1 MALGFLCFVFNRMT
15 HSWLLPDY
23 IADIL
28 PSAAARI
35 EKVKEQ
41 MLSLFHSYGYH
52 LVIPPLMEY
61 TQSLL
66 TNIDPD
72 LSLKT
77 IRIADRFS
85 GRQLGLRADITP
97 QISRIDAHLLSAN
110 DGINRLCYAGTVLH
124 ASPDT
129 LYSTREPLQ
138 IGAEMYGFDDIGADN
153 EIITLMLK
161 SLAILGVE
169 NPLLSLAHIKIFN
182 ILSALA
188 NLSVED
194 KNTLRQMISNKEQES
209 VQQFCT
215 QKGLPENLS
224 SAFAA
229 LPVLYGEVP
238 QVLQQAQKILP
249 SNPDIQA
256 AFNDL
261 NTVYQQF
268 VSQYRIHLDL
278 SELRA
283 DNYHSGLLFASYRD
297 DESEAI
303 ARGGRYDG
311 LGRYFGRE
319 RPSVGFSLDLK
330 NFLELL
336 PQHIEKSGICVKP
349 EDLPQVSEMVNQ
361 LRLDGEM
368 VIVDYIGAGAAKLNC
383 NRTVAFINNQWQVIG
398 I

>member
-1 MALGFLCFVFNRMT
+1 MT

-28 PSAAARI
+28 PSAAVRI
-35 EKVKEQ
+35 EKVKAK

-66 TNIDPD
+66 TNIDPE

-138 IGAEMYGFDDIGADN
+138 IGAEMYGFDGILADS
-153 EIITLMLK
+153 EIISLMLK
-161 SLAILGVE
+161 SLAILGVK

-188 NLSVED
+188 HLHLDD
-194 KNTLRQMISNKEQES
+194 KNALRQLISNKEQEA
-209 VQQFCT
+209 VATFCT
-215 QKGLPENLS
+215 QKRLPENLTA
-224 SAFAA
+224 AFVA
-229 LPVLYGEVP
+229 LPTLYGEVP
-238 QVLQQAQKILP
+238 SVLEKAQKVLP
-249 SNPDIQA
+249 NQTDIQA
-256 AFNDL
+256 ALNDL
-261 NTVYQQF
+261 NTLYQAF
-268 VSQYRIHLDL
+268 SKAYRIHLDL

-283 DNYHSGLLFASYRD
+283 DNYHSGLLFAAYRD

-319 RPSVGFSLDLK
+319 RPAVGFSLDLK

-336 PQHIEKSGICVKP
+336 PQHIEKSGICVKA
-349 EDLPQVSEMVNQ
+349 EDLPNALDMVNQ
-361 LRLDGEM
+361 LREQGEM
-368 VIVDYIGAGAAKLNC
+368 VIIDYLNEGAAKLNC
-383 NRTVAFINNQWQVIG
+383 NRTLVSHKNQWQVMDI
-398 I
+398 

>member
-1 MALGFLCFVFNRMT
+1 MT

-28 PSAAARI
+28 PSAAVRI
-35 EKVKEQ
+35 EKVKAK

-85 GRQLGLRADITP
+85 GRQLGMRADITP

-124 ASPDT
+124 AFPDT

-138 IGAEMYGFDDIGADN
+138 IGAEMYGFDGIGADS
-153 EIITLMLK
+153 EIISLMLK
-161 SLAILGVE
+161 SLAILGVK
-169 NPLLSLAHIKIFN
+169 NPLLSL
-182 ILSALA
+182 SALA
-188 NLSVED
+188 HLHSDD
-194 KNTLRQMISNKEQES
+194 KNALRQMISSKEQEA
-209 VQQFCT
+209 VHQFCT
-215 QKGLPENLS
+215 QKRLPENLTA
-224 SAFAA
+224 AFVA
-229 LPVLYGEVP
+229 LPTLYGEVP
-238 QVLQQAQKILP
+238 TVLQQAAKVLPNQK
-249 SNPDIQA
+249 DIQA
-256 AFNDL
+256 ALNDL
-261 NTVYQQF
+261 DTVYQQF
-268 VSQYRIHLDL
+268 TACYRIHLDL

-283 DNYHSGLLFASYRD
+283 DNYHSGLLFAAYRD

-319 RPSVGFSLDLK
+319 RPAVGFSLDLK

-336 PQHIEKSGICVKP
+336 PQHIEKSGICVKA
-349 EDLPQVSEMVNQ
+349 EDLPKTAEMVNQ
-361 LRLDGEM
+361 LREQGEM
-368 VIVDYIGAGAAKLNC
+368 VIIDYLNEGAAKLNC
-383 NRTVAFINNQWQVIG
+383 NRTLHLRDNQWQVID

>member
-1 MALGFLCFVFNRMT
+1 MT

-28 PSAAARI
+28 PSAAVRI
-35 EKVKEQ
+35 EKVKAK

-66 TNIDPD
+66 TNIDPE

-138 IGAEMYGFDDIGADN
+138 IGAEMYGFDGILADS
-153 EIITLMLK
+153 EIISLMLK
-161 SLAILGVE
+161 SLAILGVK

-188 NLSVED
+188 HLHLDD
-194 KNTLRQMISNKEQES
+194 KNALRQLISNKEQEA
-209 VQQFCT
+209 VATFCT
-215 QKGLPENLS
+215 QKRLPENLTA
-224 SAFAA
+224 AFVA
-229 LPVLYGEVP
+229 LPTLYGEVP
-238 QVLQQAQKILP
+238 SVLEKAQKVLP
-249 SNPDIQA
+249 NQQDIQA
-256 AFNDL
+256 ALNDL
-261 NTVYQQF
+261 NTLYQAF
-268 VSQYRIHLDL
+268 SKAYRIHLDL

-283 DNYHSGLLFASYRD
+283 DNYHSGLLFAAYRD

-319 RPSVGFSLDLK
+319 RPAVGFSLDLK

-336 PQHIEKSGICVKP
+336 PQHIEKSGICVKV
-349 EDLPQVSEMVNQ
+349 EDLPNALDMVNQ
-361 LRLDGEM
+361 LREQGEM
-368 VIVDYIGAGAAKLNC
+368 VIIDYLNEGAAKLNC
-383 NRTVAFINNQWQVIG
+383 NRTLVSHKNQWQVID

>member
-1 MALGFLCFVFNRMT
+1 MT

-28 PSAAARI
+28 PSAAVRI
-35 EKVKEQ
+35 EKVKAK

-85 GRQLGLRADITP
+85 GRQLGMRADITP

-124 ASPDT
+124 AFPDT

-138 IGAEMYGFDDIGADN
+138 IGAEMYGFDGIGADS
-153 EIITLMLK
+153 EIISLMLK
-161 SLAILGVE
+161 SLAILGVK
-169 NPLLSLAHIKIFN
+169 NPLLSLAHVKIFN

-188 NLSVED
+188 HLHSDD
-194 KNTLRQMISNKEQES
+194 KNALRQMISSKEQEA
-209 VQQFCT
+209 VHQFCT
-215 QKGLPENLS
+215 QKRLPENLTA
-224 SAFAA
+224 AFVA
-229 LPVLYGEVP
+229 LPTLYGEVP
-238 QVLQQAQKILP
+238 TVLQQAAKVLPNQK
-249 SNPDIQA
+249 DIQA
-256 AFNDL
+256 ALNDL
-261 NTVYQQF
+261 DTIYQQF
-268 VSQYRIHLDL
+268 AGKYRIHLDL

-283 DNYHSGLLFASYRD
+283 DNYHSGLLFAAYRD

-319 RPSVGFSLDLK
+319 RPAVGFSLDLK

-336 PQHIEKSGICVKP
+336 PQHIEKSGICVRA
-349 EDLPQVSEMVNQ
+349 EDLPQIAEMVNQ
-361 LRLDGEM
+361 LREQGEM
-368 VIVDYIGAGAAKLNC
+368 VIIDYLNEGAAKLNC
-383 NRTVAFINNQWQVIG
+383 NRTLHLRDNQWQVID

>member
-1 MALGFLCFVFNRMT
+1 M

-28 PSAAARI
+28 PSAAVRV
-35 EKVKEQ
+35 EKAKAEI
-41 MLSLFHSYGYH
+41 LSVFRTHGYQ

-66 TNIDPD
+66 TNIDRD

-110 DGINRLCYAGTVLH
+110 DGINRLCYAGVVLH

-138 IGAEMYGFDDIGADN
+138 IGAEMYGFDGIAADC
-153 EIITLMLK
+153 EIISLMTQ
-161 SLAILGVE
+161 SLALLEVP
-169 NPLLSLAHIKIFN
+169 NPLLSLAHIRIFN
-182 ILSALA
+182 VLCELA
-188 NLSVED
+188 QLNSDD
-194 KNTLRQMISNKEQES
+194 KNTLRQMISSKEVEA

-215 QKGLPENLS
+215 QHRLPENLS
-224 SAFAA
+224 TAFVA
-229 LPVLYGEVP
+229 LPTLYGEVP
-238 QVLQQAQKILP
+238 QVLQQAHQRLP
-249 SNPDIQA
+249 QHADIQA
-256 AFNDL
+256 ALNDL
-261 NTVYQQF
+261 NTVYQRF
-268 VSQYRIHLDL
+268 SAQYRIHLDL
-278 SELRA
+278 AELRA
-283 DNYHSGLLFASYRD
+283 DNYHSGLLFAAYRD
-297 DESEAI
+297 DESDAV

-319 RPSVGFSLDLK
+319 RPAVGFSLDLK
-330 NFLELL
+330 NFLEIL
-336 PQHIEKSGICVKP
+336 PQQIEQSGICVQP
-349 EDLPQVSEMVNQ
+349 ECVDDAQSIIDE
-361 LRLDGEM
+361 LRKNGET
-368 VIVDYIGAGAAKLNC
+368 VIVDLAGEGAAKLHC
-383 NRTVAFINNQWQVIG
+383 NRVLEKRNNQWQVIE